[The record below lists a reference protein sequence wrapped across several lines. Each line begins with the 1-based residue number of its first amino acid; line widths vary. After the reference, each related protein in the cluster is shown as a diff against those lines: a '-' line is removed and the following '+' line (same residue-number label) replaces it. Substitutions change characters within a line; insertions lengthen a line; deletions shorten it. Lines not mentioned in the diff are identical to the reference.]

1 MKWSLVVGVAL
12 AGLVAVHQSA
22 LVPRS
27 RRVRRGGL
35 ASLFD
40 PGAFHVFDGQV
51 PGWARLL
58 HPSRVWLR
66 WRGRPRGPMA
76 ARILCDPSE
85 VPLAERFVRDE
96 GWLSDVCPT
105 GTPPAGGPT
114 VELFMGRLPARTGGE
129 VYDVEVAREL
139 MRRGCQVEYHWASLP
154 FRTPWR
160 RGLSL
165 VDQHFLDRVKPG
177 RPLVVVVHHVERAV
191 DLRGA
196 DLVVAVSEATARGL
210 GVPAV
215 RIPPG
220 FHPLGVASEPRERA
234 REFLFVGTL
243 TPRKGVDH
251 LLRAWARLPRGAAH
265 LRVVGGSDGDYRRR
279 VLEPLAGGLDVGF
292 EGRVSRGRLAELY
305 ATSDVLVLPSLQEGF
320 GIVAL
325 EAMSCGLAVVA
336 SRVDSLPDLVGP
348 AGLLV
353 PPADPGALAEALQ
366 RLLETPGLRARLGD
380 IGRRR
385 ASEWSWEATRQRFWE
400 AVEPLL

>member
-1 MKWSLVVGVAL
+1 MKWSLLAGLAL

-35 ASLFD
+35 ASLLD
-40 PGAFHVFDGQV
+40 PGAVHVFEGQV
-51 PGWARLL
+51 PAWARLL

-76 ARILCDPSE
+76 ARILCDDAAD
-85 VPLAERFVRDE
+85 LAAAERFVRDE
-96 GWLSDVCPT
+96 GWLSDLCPT
-105 GTPPAGGPT
+105 GTPPADGAQVT
-114 VELFMGRLPARTGGE
+114 LFMGRLPARTGGE
-129 VYDVEVAREL
+129 VYDVEIGREL

-154 FRTPWR
+154 LPAPT

-165 VDQHFLDRVKPG
+165 VDQHFLGRVRPG
-177 RPLVVVVHHVERAV
+177 RPRVVVVHHVERPA

-196 DLVVAVSEATARGL
+196 DLVVAASAATARGL

-215 RIPPG
+215 VIPPG
-220 FHPLGVASEPRERA
+220 FHPLGVLSEPRERA
-234 REFLFVGTL
+234 RDFLFVGTL

-251 LLRAWARLPRGAAH
+251 LLRAWARLPRGCAR
-265 LRVVGGSDGDYRRR
+265 LRVAGASDGDYRRR
-279 VLEPLAGGLDVGF
+279 VLEPLARGLDVSF
-292 EGRVSRGRLAELY
+292 EGRVSRDRLAELY
-305 ATSDVLVLPSLQEGF
+305 AASDVLVLPSLQEGF

-353 PPADPGALAEALQ
+353 PPGDPEALAEALG
-366 RLLETPGLRARLGD
+366 RLVDTPGLRAGLGFE
-380 IGRRR
+380 GRRR
-385 ASEWSWEATRQRFWE
+385 ASAWSWEATRTRFWE